1 MSPSR
6 VVLAITMRARPD
18 QTSPS
23 GTTSETLSV
32 TAGIRS
38 GRGAPCWSL
47 ALQFGR
53 LALDVLDAAAHEERL
68 LGNVVVLALDQRLE
82 RGDRLGQRHEHAG
95 LAGEL
100 LGHEHR

>member
-23 GTTSETLSV
+23 GTTSETLNV

-38 GRGAPCWSL
+38 GRCAGRRPWSL

-68 LGNVVVLALDQRLE
+68 LGDVVVLALDQRLE

-100 LGHEHR
+100 